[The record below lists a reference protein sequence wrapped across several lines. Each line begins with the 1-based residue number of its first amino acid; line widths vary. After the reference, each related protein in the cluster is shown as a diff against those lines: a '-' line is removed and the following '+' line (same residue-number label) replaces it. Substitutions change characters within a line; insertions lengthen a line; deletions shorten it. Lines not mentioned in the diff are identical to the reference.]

1 MDSVIQKLNKR
12 MIKEVQKKGFLKNS
26 EYERAFLSIPRHIF
40 IPSLYDIEKQE
51 WKRFEVDYSKP
62 QEEILKKIYVDS
74 PLVINVENETVLSTS
89 SQPTVMA
96 MMIEEAKLK
105 NGDKVFEVGTGSG
118 YNAGVISHIVGQN
131 GKVITTELEKK
142 VYEKAKANLKRS
154 GIKNIEI
161 YCMDGGLG
169 YPKEAPFDKII
180 ITTSSSDITEE
191 WIRQLNIG
199 GILVLPLV
207 TRGIEAIVSLKKEDN
222 KFLKGEIKYYVRFL
236 TMRGLS
242 SSIMHYGLTSKRMK
256 PLYRIL
262 KNYAKEDAEIWK
274 LFENLKRKKVMDFFF
289 FLALNDEEA
298 NAFISDEEEAFEW
311 GYGLWGEKNERGIIF
326 VFRKKAYSWGDTR
339 LKDRF
344 IKHFRKWQSTGTPTL
359 QDFGI
364 KCQSVKY
371 PTQMIAGEYLIRRR
385 YTNTIFFKK

>member
-1 MDSVIQKLNKR
+1 MDSVIRKLNKE
-12 MIKEVQKKGFLKNS
+12 MIKEVKKKGFLKNT
-26 EYERAFLSIPRHIF
+26 EYEKAFLSTPRHIF
-40 IPSLYDIEKQE
+40 IPSVYDIEKQE
-51 WKRFEVDYSKP
+51 WKKFDVDYSKP
-62 QEEILKKIYVDS
+62 QEEILKKIYVDR
-74 PLVINVENETVLSTS
+74 PLVITIKEEDVLSTS

-105 NGDKVFEVGTGSG
+105 NGDKVLEVGTGSG
-118 YNAGVISHIVGQN
+118 YNASVISKIIGDN
-131 GKVITTELEKK
+131 GKVITIELEKK
-142 VYEKAKANLKRS
+142 VYELSKTNLKRS

-161 YCMDGGLG
+161 YCADGGLG

-180 ITTSSSDITEE
+180 VTTSSSDITEE

-207 TRGIEAIVSLKKEDN
+207 TRGIEAIVSLRKEDD
-222 KFLKGEIKYYVRFL
+222 KLLKGDIKYYVRFL

-262 KNYAKEDAEIWK
+262 KNYAKEDAEVWK
-274 LFENLKRKKVMDFFF
+274 LFENLNRKKVMDFFF

-298 NAFISDEEEAFEW
+298 NAFISDEEEFEW
-311 GYGLWGEKNERGIIF
+311 GYGLWGRKNERGMVF
-326 VFRKKAYSWGDTR
+326 VFRKKAYFWGDKK
-339 LKDRF
+339 LKNRF
-344 IKHFRKWQSTGTPTL
+344 VKHFRKWQSVDAPTL

-364 KCQSVKY
+364 KSQSIKY
-371 PTQMIAGEYLIRRR
+371 PAHLIAGEYIIGRK
-385 YTNTIFFKK
+385 YTNTIFFRK